1 MNIKQLEAFTLVVEL
16 GSFTRAAKLMFMTQ
30 PAISFQIKALEEQ
43 LGLQLLERAERRVF
57 LTEAGKLVYVEA
69 KKILASNRSI
79 LEYLAQLR
87 GLNKG
92 TLNLGASTIP
102 GEYLLPQFLGEFKR
116 MHPEIKLKLEIGS
129 TQRITELVLAR
140 EVDLAVV
147 GAAKLHPYLE
157 YQPLF
162 TDEVVVIVGTN
173 HPLAEQKSIT
183 IAQLTAQQL
192 IFREKGSGTRIV
204 LEERLGQAGFAPEE
218 LNIVLELGST
228 RAIITAVQGNLGVGM
243 VSGLAVNEALEL
255 GTVHQLKV
263 TGLDLHRPYLW
274 SATNPAR
281 LLLYK
286 LLFVLFLEKKA
297 ENKLRI

>member
-43 LGLQLLERAERRVF
+43 LGLQLLERAERSVF
-57 LTEAGKLVYVEA
+57 LTEAGKLVYTEA

-79 LEYLAQLR
+79 LDYVAQLR

-92 TLNLGASTIP
+92 TLILGASTIP
-102 GEYLLPQFLGEFKR
+102 GEYLLPQFLGEFKQ
-116 MHPEIKLKLEIGS
+116 MHPEIELKLEIGS

-140 EVDLAVV
+140 EVHLAVV
-147 GAAKLHPYLE
+147 GAAKLHPNLE

-173 HPLAEQKSIT
+173 YPLAEQKNIT
-183 IAQLTAQQL
+183 IGQLTAEQL

-204 LEERLGQAGFAPEE
+204 LE
-218 LNIVLELGST
+218 
-228 RAIITAVQGNLGVGM
+228 
-243 VSGLAVNEALEL
+243 
-255 GTVHQLKV
+255 
-263 TGLDLHRPYLW
+263 
-274 SATNPAR
+274 
-281 LLLYK
+281 
-286 LLFVLFLEKKA
+286 
-297 ENKLRI
+297 

>member
-173 HPLAEQKSIT
+173 HPLAEQKSIN

-218 LNIVLELGST
+218 LNIVLELGSA

-263 TGLDLHRPYLW
+263 TGLDLHRP
-274 SATNPAR
+274 
-281 LLLYK
+281 
-286 LLFVLFLEKKA
+286 LFMVCNQSSQTTPLQAAFCAFLREKSRK
-297 ENKLRI
+297 